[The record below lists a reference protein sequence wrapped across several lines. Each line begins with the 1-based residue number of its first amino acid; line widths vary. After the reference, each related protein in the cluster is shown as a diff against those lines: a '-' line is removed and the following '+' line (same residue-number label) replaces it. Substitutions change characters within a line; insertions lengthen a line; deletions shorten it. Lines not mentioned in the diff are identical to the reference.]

1 MSYEF
6 FAYICSK
13 LLIMELSDDDL
24 RYLSNK
30 HRGGINNKNGN
41 IYEDF
46 YTVCLI
52 FRLMASNHSAD
63 TLVCRQ
69 KENAF
74 VDDLYVVMNDKD
86 MYCQLKNKKE
96 IYWGKNEKG
105 NICYDF
111 VKQEE
116 LCDKLGKQYILRLV
130 STERPKDEKPAF
142 LTHSEME
149 FFPFYENINIYAY
162 DEIGKDVALACNFR
176 ENEYARIS
184 DVMTLMLGLCCSNV
198 DKTLTLGQLAD
209 DITKISHG
217 YYSCKSI
224 YRNIDKE
231 LLDKLSN
238 MGFDVSIEGETI
250 FWKYGKMA
258 GNTLVDSK
266 KSQVLLSCVD
276 VEEVLR
282 KL

>member
-1 MSYEF
+1 MSF

-24 RYLSNK
+24 KYLSNK
-30 HRGGINNKNGN
+30 HRGGMNNMNGN
-41 IYEDF
+41 SYENF
-46 YTVCLI
+46 YIVCLI
-52 FRLMASNHSAD
+52 FRLMASDHSAN
-63 TLVCRQ
+63 TLLCRQ

-74 VDDLYVVMNDKD
+74 VDDLFVLMNEIEL
-86 MYCQLKNKKE
+86 YCQIKNKKD
-96 IYWGKNEKG
+96 IYWGENKKG

-111 VKQEE
+111 AKQEE
-116 LCDKLGKQYILRLV
+116 LCDKLHKRFQLRLV
-130 STERPKDEKPAF
+130 STKRPKDEKPAF
-142 LTHSEME
+142 LAHTEME
-149 FFPFYENINIYAY
+149 CFPYHKSINVYAY
-162 DEIGKDVALACNFR
+162 DAIGKDVALACDFS
-176 ENEYARIS
+176 ENEYSRIS
-184 DVMTLMLGLCCSNV
+184 DVMTMMLGICCSNG

-209 DITKISHG
+209 EIARLSHG

-238 MGFDVSIEGETI
+238 MGFNVSIDGETI
-250 FWKYGKMA
+250 FWKYGKMS
-258 GNTLVDSK
+258 GNALIDSK
-266 KSQVLLSCVD
+266 KSQILLSCVD